1 MLASLEVEAAVPW
14 TVSETELAAFLDLG
28 QPGVALDKA
37 RKEMLNLLDCV
48 HCDVWIWF
56 ESCVCVS

>member
-1 MLASLEVEAAVPW
+1 MPW

-28 QPGVALDKA
+28 QPGVVLDKA
-37 RKEMLNLLDCV
+37 RKAMLNLLDCV